1 MMGQNKVLSSAQ
13 WISQVLLLCG
23 NCDDV
28 ALTEIQ
34 NARDVKVVESR
45 LPEVADTVYLQTL

>member
-1 MMGQNKVLSSAQ
+1 MMGENKVLSSAQ